1 LPKGWGEALAVDHH
15 NFVDVLPHAPPLS
28 LFSAPAWWLR
38 APQRWAKTKALL
50 VATLV
55 VLAAFTWPSLAWASL
70 DNDRYDGNIYAL
82 YAGNGSLVPPR
93 LSLAEAL
100 AAQRVTLLVY
110 YLDDSSVSKR
120 FAGVV
125 SELQRVWGNSI
136 ELIPLV
142 TDPLQGRPDGGPT
155 DPLHYWRGVIPQV
168 VVLGA
173 DGQKVFEASGQV
185 DIDAIHGALSRATG
199 LPLPPSRAERNPVSF
214 NELND
219 AWQQTGPPGSG
230 PRG

>member
-1 LPKGWGEALAVDHH
+1 MATIRCLWARGPLVLMAL
-15 NFVDVLPHAPPLS
+15 
-28 LFSAPAWWLR
+28 LFSLGLTAWPAM
-38 APQRWAKTKALL
+38 AG
-50 VATLV
+50 
-55 VLAAFTWPSLAWASL
+55 ASL

-100 AAQRVTLLVY
+100 DDHRVTLLVY
-110 YLDDSSVSKR
+110 YLDDSAVSKR

-125 SELQRVWGNSI
+125 SELQRVWGGSV
-136 ELIPLV
+136 ELMPVV
-142 TDPLQGRPDGGPT
+142 TDPLQGRPDAGPT

-168 VVLGA
+168 AVIGA
-173 DGQKVFEASGQV
+173 DGQLVFEATGQV
-185 DIDAIHGALSRATG
+185 ALPAIHGALSRATG
-199 LPLPPSRAERNPVSF
+199 LPIPPSVSERMAVSF

-219 AWQQTGPPGSG
+219 GWLPAPSPSL

>member
-1 LPKGWGEALAVDHH
+1 MSLFPLPHLAPLPLASVLARW
-15 NFVDVLPHAPPLS
+15 FKAQVLPWVAMVV
-28 LFSAPAWWLR
+28 
-38 APQRWAKTKALL
+38 LL
-50 VATLV
+50 VVAC
-55 VLAAFTWPSLAWASL
+55 PSLAWASL
-70 DNDRYDGNIYAL
+70 ENDRYDGNIYAL

-93 LSLAEAL
+93 LSLAEAMG
-100 AAQRVTLLVY
+100 AHRVTLLVY

-142 TDPLQGRPDGGPT
+142 TDPLQGRADGGPT

-168 VVLGA
+168 VVLGT
-173 DGQKVFEASGQV
+173 DGSVLFEAAGQV
-185 DIDAIHGALSRATG
+185 DIDSIHGALSQATG
-199 LPLPPSRAERNPVSF
+199 LPLPPVRSERSVASF

-219 AWQQTGPPGSG
+219 GWQAAGSPSS